1 MERAGGP
8 PDPDAPL
15 SWYDPGVPVQRAAQH
30 RVEVTPNGKNKARQI
45 FAGVFCLVLGF
56 GALAYAIANPQLPD
70 RAVPLVAG
78 SIVGV
83 VGLALSLMLKRVL
96 HTRTYTFTD
105 SALEGEDYSYR
116 TFELPWTD
124 VSEITIQAY
133 KKRSFLRSLWMSLFV
148 RRAFRNPSTAYLYLR
163 LRSGTDPGKALTSL
177 GARTGTVRVPYW
189 NQPELIHSLA
199 YGCRTY
205 ASDRFRGVDLS

>member
-15 SWYDPGVPVQRAAQH
+15 SRYAPGVPVQRAAQH
-30 RVEVTPNGKNKARQI
+30 RVEVTPNGKNTATQI
-45 FAGVFCLVLGF
+45 FAGVFCLVVGF
-56 GALAYAIANPQLPD
+56 GALALAIANPQLPD

-83 VGLALSLMLKRVL
+83 VGLALCLMLKRVL

-105 SALEGEDYSYR
+105 TAFEGEDYSYR
-116 TFELPWTD
+116 TFELPWSD
-124 VSEITIQAY
+124 VAEITIQAY
-133 KKRSFLRSLWMSLFV
+133 KKRSFLRGLWMSLFV
-148 RRAFRNPSTAYLYLR
+148 RRAFRNPSTAYLRLR
-163 LRSGTDPGKALTSL
+163 LRQRVDRGKALTSL
-177 GARTGTVRVPYW
+177 GARQGTVKVPFW
-189 NQPELIHSLA
+189 NQSELIDSLA
-199 YGCRTY
+199 YGCLTY